1 MGPHTPQEYGLDMP
15 GLREQDGARRIVRH
29 GAYMLTYRRAKRGIP
44 HHCGLTAVTNVPYFT
59 VREVGT
65 LDRFRKRG
73 LLQTVAALIRAND
86 SMGRAAAADPQ
97 EATEVLAKCQKAA
110 IQMGTVLESMGEEHI
125 QLVRLL
131 EDYCENIYQMSVSF
145 SDEVSLALRE
155 KDIRK
160 LSKKNR
166 RHLMQLQNDITYTIP
181 DDRKE
186 VVFLPYKASMWDSFE
201 SVWEAAEADE
211 NTDAYVIPI
220 PYYDK
225 NPDESFREEHYE
237 GDIFPDYVPI
247 TRYDEYDF
255 QRRRPDAI
263 FIHNPYDDCN
273 IVTSVHPFFYSEN
286 LKEYTEK
293 LVYIPYFVLDEVD
306 PDNDKQVEGIKHLVI
321 QPALFHSHKI
331 VVQSEAMKK
340 AYIRIL
346 LKQADQPSEEARK
359 YWEEKILGLGSP
371 KVDKLCRTEKT
382 ALTIPDEWERVI
394 RKPDGGRKRI
404 VFYNVGVG
412 AVLQNGEKLL
422 AKMEK
427 VFKMFHERKDEIVL
441 LWRPH
446 PLMESTLS
454 AMRPQLYERYM
465 EQRGRY
471 LEEGWGIY
479 DDTADMER
487 AVILSDA
494 YYGDWSS
501 IVTLYRETG
510 KPIMIQNVEIDG

>member
-86 SMGRAAAADPQ
+86 YMGRAAAADPQ

-211 NTDAYVIPI
+211 NTDAYVIPV

-237 GDIFPDYVPI
+237 GELFPDYVPV

-255 QRRRPDAI
+255 QRRRPDVI
-263 FIHNPYDDCN
+263 FIHNPYDECN

-321 QPALFHSHKI
+321 QPALFHSDKV

-346 LKQADQPSEEARK
+346 LKQADQPSGEIRE

-371 KVDKLCRTEKT
+371 KVDKVLNTRKDKLEIPEEWKEMTEK
-382 ALTIPDEWERVI
+382 PE
-394 RKPDGGRKRI
+394 GGRKKV
-404 VFYNVGVG
+404 VFYNTSVG
-412 AVLQNGEKLL
+412 ALLRYDGQYLEKM
-422 AKMEK
+422 KE
-427 VFKMFHERKDEIVL
+427 VFDFFYQKKEEITL

-446 PLMESTLS
+446 PLIEATIQT
-454 AMRPQLYERYM
+454 MRPQLW
-465 EQRGRY
+465 
-471 LEEGWGIY
+471 EEYRVLRDNYRQGNWGIY
-479 DDTADMER
+479 DDTPDMNQGI
-487 AVILSDA
+487 ALSNI
-494 YYGDWSS
+494 YYGDRSS
-501 IVTLYRETG
+501 IVELYKKMG
-510 KPIMIQNVEIDG
+510 KLAVIQRVGA